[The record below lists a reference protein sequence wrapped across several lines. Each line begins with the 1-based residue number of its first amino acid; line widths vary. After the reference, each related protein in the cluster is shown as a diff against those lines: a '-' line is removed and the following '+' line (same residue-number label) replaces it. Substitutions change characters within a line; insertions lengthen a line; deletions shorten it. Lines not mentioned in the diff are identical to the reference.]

1 MGFSSKNWYQ
11 SWYQAFVQKY
21 QYRYQYRIFQLFSIS
36 ISIGI
41 RLAAKDSIS
50 IVSVS
55 KIQTCLVSV
64 SYRYRKKW
72 YRRSLVLSTSQVGV
86 VPQTPIFPA
95 FFADDN
101 ISFAWFITV
110 FFSLVVALVQQP
122 HQLSQFNRIRQMALD
137 KCQSRRKKRNG
148 PAISNILRPENISL
162 LLHLVLVISCLR
174 TIIIQKRH
182 GMSVIES

>member
-21 QYRYQYRIFQLFSIS
+21 QYRYQYRIFQLSSIS

-72 YRRSLVLSTSQVGV
+72 YRRSLPHTVNMTVRQSVAFLSFDRSICTFHCLPEQS
-86 VPQTPIFPA
+86 PI
-95 FFADDN
+95 
-101 ISFAWFITV
+101 V
-110 FFSLVVALVQQP
+110 KYVK
-122 HQLSQFNRIRQMALD
+122 RILMFD
-137 KCQSRRKKRNG
+137 
-148 PAISNILRPENISL
+148 L
-162 LLHLVLVISCLR
+162 LLSWQASLEKQLR
-174 TIIIQKRH
+174 KMAAKLAFVTALRNVVNH
-182 GMSVIES
+182 V

>member
-21 QYRYQYRIFQLFSIS
+21 QYRYQYRIFQLSSIS

-72 YRRSLVLSTSQVGV
+72 YRRSLILNSMH
-86 VPQTPIFPA
+86 I
-95 FFADDN
+95 
-101 ISFAWFITV
+101 
-110 FFSLVVALVQQP
+110 
-122 HQLSQFNRIRQMALD
+122 
-137 KCQSRRKKRNG
+137 G
-148 PAISNILRPENISL
+148 PAKGMQNQYKESSLLDNNRKVPYQVPPPILLVANKEYHVK
-162 LLHLVLVISCLR
+162 LLHLECFLMFLR
-174 TIIIQKRH
+174 HIRTNKNQMKTKWLKLGAVAI
-182 GMSVIES
+182 